1 MNQLSII
8 LALSSLFWGWQTNTL
23 ILAIPIA
30 VIILINQFIK
40 QKLELTDEN
49 FKTIA
54 NICVIFLIILIS
66 YILFND
72 RSIYFVYTFFRWL
85 PIVILPLFL
94 AQLYSTRNII
104 NLSLLFTF
112 IEVKN
117 TANVF
122 NLDLRYLYLFLSIV
136 AAGSVK
142 NEGSIFYIGV
152 IILVSLTLF
161 SVKNPRF
168 SLAIWLSFI
177 LIGSTFG
184 YFFHI
189 GLHQLHQIVEQ
200 LVIEQLVKFNQTGV
214 NAFNNITSLG
224 EIGKLKQDNNIR
236 LRVKQNT
243 NQIIPELLR
252 ESTFNQYKDGM
263 WFASQVQFQT
273 IPPQVNQNY
282 LLTNNNQNKSD
293 LESITITEK
302 LDSNKTLLKL
312 PNGSLNINN
321 LMINKLEKNQYGTVV
336 IESNLKKLN
345 YQIKYDEKFNFDS
358 PPNQFD
364 LLIPKK
370 ELFALEKVIKE
381 LNLVGKND
389 QEIANL
395 INNYFQKNFN
405 YTLELLGQKEGQ
417 TALSTFLLN
426 TRSGHCEY
434 FATATTLLLRKMGI
448 PARYA
453 VGYSV
458 HEYSNLEQLYLVRGR
473 HAHAWTVVFLNGS
486 WQFLD
491 TTPAIWTS
499 IEDSQINKLTLITD
513 FLSFLINQ
521 IAVIFT
527 NLQQSDSFRKYWWL
541 WISPL
546 ILFLIWRLNLRNLKP
561 LLKENKLARSGIIEL
576 TKMGLD
582 SDFYLIEQSFNQ
594 LGLTRNESE
603 SLKQWLIELQKHL
616 ETDLFNQLQLIIELY
631 YRYRFDPQGLT
642 LEEKTNLQSLIKSY
656 LIQLEKLKKIGDV
669 Q

>member
-273 IPPQVNQNY
+273 ISPEVNQNY

-513 FLSFLINQ
+513 FFSFLINQ
-521 IAVIFT
+521 ISVIFT

-594 LGLTRNESE
+594 LGLIRNESE

>member
-273 IPPQVNQNY
+273 ISPEVNQNY

-513 FLSFLINQ
+513 FFSFLINQ
-521 IAVIFT
+521 ISVIFT

-594 LGLTRNESE
+594 LGLIRNESE

-656 LIQLEKLKKIGDV
+656 LIQLEKFKKIGDV

>member
-23 ILAIPIA
+23 IFAIPIA

-389 QEIANL
+389 QEIVNL

>member
-273 IPPQVNQNY
+273 IPPEVNQNY

-513 FLSFLINQ
+513 FFSFLINQ
-521 IAVIFT
+521 ISVIFT

-594 LGLTRNESE
+594 LGLIRNESE

-656 LIQLEKLKKIGDV
+656 LIQLEKFKKIGDV

>member
-23 ILAIPIA
+23 IFAIPIA

-336 IESNLKKLN
+336 IESSLKKLN